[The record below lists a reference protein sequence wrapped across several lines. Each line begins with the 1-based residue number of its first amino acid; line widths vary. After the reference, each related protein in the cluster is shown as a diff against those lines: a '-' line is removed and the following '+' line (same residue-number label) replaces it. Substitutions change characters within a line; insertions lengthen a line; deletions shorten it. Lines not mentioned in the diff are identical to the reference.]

1 MRTLIS
7 GLVAAG
13 ILCGQASAT
22 TTQCARPAEKSAF
35 DVAGLK
41 SQLMVTALS
50 CAAQDKYNAFIT
62 RFRLNLVAQDRALT
76 AYFGRTYGRRGQAQH
91 DDYVT
96 SLANQ
101 QSEEGTK
108 LGDGFCQHNVA
119 MFDEVMALPS
129 PTALPTYAAGKS
141 LAQPIALVT
150 CPVVV
155 KRTIRHTS
163 ASTTKKKPALRS

>member
-1 MRTLIS
+1 M
-7 GLVAAG
+7 
-13 ILCGQASAT
+13 
-22 TTQCARPAEKSAF
+22 EKTAF

-62 RFRLNLVAQDRALT
+62 RFRPDLVKLDHTLT
-76 AYFGRTYGRRGQAQH
+76 SYFGRAYGRQGQSAH

-108 LGDGFCQHNVA
+108 LGSDFCHQKVA
-119 MFDEVMALPS
+119 MFDEVMALQKS
-129 PTALPTYAAGKS
+129 TDLPTYAAGKS
-141 LAQPIALVT
+141 LVQPIAVVT
-150 CPVVV
+150 CPAVV
-155 KRTIRHTS
+155 IRARHG
-163 ASTTKKKPALRS
+163 STKHKTTLHS